1 MALKPFK
8 LSVIGMSACVLLM
21 VAFMFTNLAYSE
33 SSVVDLS
40 QKQLINLLDKRIQD
54 ESGKVESTADLNS
67 TQRAFILIDVRTPT
81 EFEVGHVRTAVN
93 IPHADI
99 LDNISLL
106 DPYLEKDMIFYCHSG
121 VRAGKVTRYLTELE
135 YKGLYHLKGDFMGW
149 QASKLDI
156 AQ

>member
-1 MALKPFK
+1 MALKSAK
-8 LSVIGMSACVLLM
+8 TIAIGMSACALLV
-21 VAFMFTNLAYSE
+21 VAFMFTNLAHSE
-33 SSVVDLS
+33 PSVVDLS
-40 QKQLINLLDKRIQD
+40 PKQLINLFDKRLQD
-54 ESGKVESTADLNS
+54 ERGEAESTADLNS

-81 EFEVGHVRTAVN
+81 EFKAGHVRTAVN

-121 VRAGKVTRYLTELE
+121 ARAGKVTRYLTELE

-149 QASKLDI
+149 QASKLEI